1 MQSYKLAGV
10 GRRKQWLAGL
20 CILFW
25 LSAVLMGQ
33 SGGVLRSRVYK
44 LKHITS
50 QQAKELLAQLNIG
63 KSYNTLTRDVLIV
76 TSDVDTDLLKATE
89 VIPFLDQELPVQ
101 IRVLMTAA
109 DTVSLPSA
117 EMLAGRLKTITFGT
131 MSDAPVRGAAKA
143 AIVDT
148 VNGKLVAIG
157 TEDVLNEIEAAAAE
171 WGQSSQ
177 KSASAQKS
185 EPAAVDMSL
194 EPNQPA
200 DLTPIAESNFPA
212 QEEPNALTQPKISAP
227 LKEKPL
233 EEIARQVFEAVPQ
246 PSDTN
251 VPSETISAAPAEK
264 PVQSE
269 EDFLSEELMK
279 ALTDAEEKVRAAQSD
294 AQTIEDTSPV
304 KAAEVQVQ
312 EPNLAETEPG
322 ETKEQAKSEQAQPEQ
337 TMPAEPND
345 PMKILQALM
354 AQARQEEKVLA
365 EEQIQAEAKTAQQT
379 AVSSQDREH
388 LEKLQAELAQ
398 LRQKLA
404 ELEALAGQTAVS
416 SGKAAEAKVQA
427 APSAPIPADIAEKE
441 LETVIDLP
449 QEVELEALV
458 DLVGKQ
464 LGLNYM
470 YDPTILK
477 GQKVQ
482 LKIHGGKIKVK
493 DTYALLE
500 SVLRFKGF
508 IMTRRGQLVTIMR
521 DSELAKAEPVL
532 RAPDEPIQPGDIVV
546 SSLFTLQ
553 YIDAVSAQNML
564 KTMNLGTNFTPL
576 ETNALIIT
584 DYAYRMDR
592 IRQVLAMVDVP
603 AAAKEYRFRT
613 LKYIKPSDIVSKLKD
628 LAGQLQGVTLQI
640 STSAAAPAAATQT
653 RTVTTRN
660 PQTGQ
665 METRQVPIP
674 TPAAAAPTPAPQTSA
689 AVAGAAK
696 DTVFIDTDDRT
707 NRILIVGRADQI
719 ALIEELIDVLDVPQY
734 DLKYVREY
742 IIQNVEAI
750 EVVNV
755 LNELGLANIAVSMP
769 TTGRVPARTAARTV
783 SPQVQQAAET
793 AAAVPRAPTA
803 GSVVSGDQPYVSIR
817 PATNSLLVNGTA
829 EQHRA
834 IELVIAHVDVVQKD
848 QRTIRQY
855 EIQYVDTQ
863 TIIDALTDL
872 GIIAPSSSASAGT
885 TARGTSSS
893 RTAVSGRSTAV
904 AQAVPTAAEGAA
916 APMVL
921 PTAEGGSEVE
931 LTAEY
936 PQISVLQTTNSL
948 LVYATP
954 RQHDAIALVIAHADR
969 QLDVTTTPY
978 VVYALENQDPVELA
992 EVLTKLI
999 QETVDERAKTS
1010 TPEAKIQTAPAAG
1023 TAAGGGVPP
1032 TLEEQKIRVIP
1043 DPMSY
1048 SLIVYANKRNQQ
1060 WIGELIRS
1068 LDEYRPQ
1075 VLLDCT
1081 LVEITKDESFKYDLD
1096 IISKTYNELSLR
1108 SPSPVSTIS
1117 GNFSSQRYG
1126 EARSK
1131 SGEFTGFYNSDA
1143 IQALLTAV
1151 QTKSYGRVMARP
1163 KVLVNDNQEGEIK
1176 TENKTS
1182 IAQQK
1187 SIVQPATGT
1196 SPSYTTTD
1204 VSFSEYSEGVI
1215 LKIKPHI
1222 SKGDMLRLEIS
1233 LSRTDFTERQ
1243 DVTVAGETYPRPPDL
1258 LSTDIT
1264 TVATVPDGT
1273 TIILGGLEGVDQQK
1287 ASTKVP
1293 IMGDL
1298 PIVGGLFRG
1307 VNDKGSQSKLYVF
1320 VKANVLR
1327 PSDQI
1332 EGLEDL
1338 RRVSS
1343 TNRQAF
1349 EEMEK
1354 KFQEHQDWPGVK
1366 PKPMTPEKV
1375 LEEDD
1380 FAELRQELKEL
1391 NER

>member
-1 MQSYKLAGV
+1 MQSYREAGI
-10 GRRKQWLAGL
+10 GQRKQWLAGL

-50 QQAKELLAQLNIG
+50 QQAKELLVQLNIG

-76 TSDVDTDLLKATE
+76 TSDVGTDLLKATE
-89 VIPFLDQELPVQ
+89 IVPFLDQEPPVQ

-109 DTVSLPSA
+109 DSACLPTV
-117 EMLAGRLKTITFGT
+117 EMLAARLKTITFGT
-131 MSDAPVRGAAKA
+131 MNEAPVRGAAKA

-148 VNGKLVAIG
+148 VNGKLLAIG
-157 TEDVLNEIEAAAAE
+157 TVDVLNEIEAAAADL
-171 WGQSSQ
+171 GQQSQ
-177 KSASAQKS
+177 TSASAQKAES
-185 EPAAVDMSL
+185 AAAEKPL
-194 EPNQPA
+194 EPNLPA
-200 DLTPIAESNFPA
+200 TLMPLAETNLPA
-212 QEEPNALTQPKISAP
+212 QEEPNALTPQTSAFST
-227 LKEKPL
+227 EKPL
-233 EEIARQVFEAVPQ
+233 EEAARQIFEGVPQ
-246 PSDTN
+246 LSDVNAPSD
-251 VPSETISAAPAEK
+251 SAPAAAAEK
-264 PVQSE
+264 SPE

-279 ALTDAEEKVRAAQSD
+279 ALADAEETARAAQSAAQPVQETAPVKE
-294 AQTIEDTSPV
+294 AQT
-304 KAAEVQVQ
+304 QVP
-312 EPNLAETEPG
+312 EPNAAQAKPQE
-322 ETKEQAKSEQAQPEQ
+322 AKSEPTQPEQ
-337 TMPAEPND
+337 TAPAEPID
-345 PMKILQALM
+345 PMKVLQALM
-354 AQARQEEKVLA
+354 AQAQREEKALV
-365 EEQIQAEAKTAQQT
+365 EEQAQAEAAQQ
-379 AVSSQDREH
+379 AAASSQDKEH
-388 LEKLQAELAQ
+388 LEKLQTELAQ

-404 ELEALAGQTAVS
+404 DLEALAGQAAP
-416 SGKAAEAKVQA
+416 SGNAAEAKVQSA
-427 APSAPIPADIAEKE
+427 GSAPIPAEIAEKE

-553 YIDAVSAQNML
+553 YIDAATAQNML

-576 ETNALIIT
+576 ETNSLIVT

-592 IRQVLAMVDVP
+592 IRQVLTMVDVP

-613 LKYIKPSDIVSKLKD
+613 LKYIKPSDIVGKLKD

-640 STSAAAPAAATQT
+640 SAAAATPAAATQT

-674 TPAAAAPTPAPQTSA
+674 TPATAAATPAPQTSA
-689 AVAGAAK
+689 AVTGAAK

-719 ALIEELIDVLDVPQY
+719 ALIEELVDVLDVPQY

-755 LNELGLANIAVSMP
+755 LNELGLANVAVA
-769 TTGRVPARTAARTV
+769 TQAAGRTAARTAARTV
-783 SPQVQQAAET
+783 SPQAQQVQE
-793 AAAVPRAPTA
+793 AAVAVQRTPTA
-803 GSVVSGDQPYVSIR
+803 GTAASGDQPYVSIR

-872 GIIAPSSSASAGT
+872 GIIAPSTSASTGAA
-885 TARGTSSS
+885 ARSTSARTSSLG
-893 RTAVSGRSTAV
+893 RTTAV
-904 AQAVPTAAEGAA
+904 AQAVPTAAEQAA

-931 LTAEY
+931 LTADY
-936 PQISVLQTTNSL
+936 PQITVLQTTNSL

-978 VVYALENQDPVELA
+978 VVYAL
-992 EVLTKLI
+992 
-999 QETVDERAKTS
+999 
-1010 TPEAKIQTAPAAG
+1010 
-1023 TAAGGGVPP
+1023 
-1032 TLEEQKIRVIP
+1032 
-1043 DPMSY
+1043 
-1048 SLIVYANKRNQQ
+1048 
-1060 WIGELIRS
+1060 
-1068 LDEYRPQ
+1068 
-1075 VLLDCT
+1075 
-1081 LVEITKDESFKYDLD
+1081 
-1096 IISKTYNELSLR
+1096 
-1108 SPSPVSTIS
+1108 
-1117 GNFSSQRYG
+1117 
-1126 EARSK
+1126 
-1131 SGEFTGFYNSDA
+1131 
-1143 IQALLTAV
+1143 
-1151 QTKSYGRVMARP
+1151 
-1163 KVLVNDNQEGEIK
+1163 
-1176 TENKTS
+1176 
-1182 IAQQK
+1182 
-1187 SIVQPATGT
+1187 
-1196 SPSYTTTD
+1196 
-1204 VSFSEYSEGVI
+1204 
-1215 LKIKPHI
+1215 
-1222 SKGDMLRLEIS
+1222 
-1233 LSRTDFTERQ
+1233 
-1243 DVTVAGETYPRPPDL
+1243 
-1258 LSTDIT
+1258 
-1264 TVATVPDGT
+1264 
-1273 TIILGGLEGVDQQK
+1273 
-1287 ASTKVP
+1287 
-1293 IMGDL
+1293 
-1298 PIVGGLFRG
+1298 
-1307 VNDKGSQSKLYVF
+1307 
-1320 VKANVLR
+1320 
-1327 PSDQI
+1327 
-1332 EGLEDL
+1332 
-1338 RRVSS
+1338 
-1343 TNRQAF
+1343 
-1349 EEMEK
+1349 
-1354 KFQEHQDWPGVK
+1354 
-1366 PKPMTPEKV
+1366 
-1375 LEEDD
+1375 
-1380 FAELRQELKEL
+1380 
-1391 NER
+1391 